1 MDSMVGTVLTI
12 EREIED
18 ALDIRAVDTGGKRDD
33 QSSSNSRKRQKTST
47 SQGFQ
52 GQGQDYQDK
61 GQDKAF
67 GKAGQVICYFCRQP
81 GHMRRDCPHRQG
93 SQDFGVTHSQ
103 SSVGRARTQFIPPPP
118 STSQRNQHQSQG
130 ATQAPLVTQAC

>member
-1 MDSMVGTVLTI
+1 MDYVCCLCDVLGSSKMDCWIVGQDCRAPPTRHGSMVGTVLTI

-18 ALDIRAVDTGGKRDD
+18 ALDIRAANTGGKRDD

-61 GQDKAF
+61 GHDKAF
-67 GKAGQVICYFCRQP
+67 GQAGQVICYFCRQP
-81 GHMRRDCPHRQG
+81 GHMRQDCP
-93 SQDFGVTHSQ
+93 
-103 SSVGRARTQFIPPPP
+103 
-118 STSQRNQHQSQG
+118 
-130 ATQAPLVTQAC
+130 